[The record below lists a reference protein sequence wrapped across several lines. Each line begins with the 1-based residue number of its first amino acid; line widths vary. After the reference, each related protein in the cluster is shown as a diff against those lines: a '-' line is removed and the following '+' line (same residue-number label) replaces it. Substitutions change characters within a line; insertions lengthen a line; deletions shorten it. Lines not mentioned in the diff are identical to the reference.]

1 MGATGTPRRLSRLA
15 PSRGATREGG
25 ERGRLDARPCRRHAS
40 ARRRPERA
48 QRRHQGS
55 AVRIAARRALARS
68 RPRRAPGEP
77 RRGRS
82 AARRCRA
89 LFRRRHGDSRPGPS
103 DGHRDRRPARARAE
117 RAREELPAHP
127 VPARERPPLRRDES
141 PRAPE
146 PSRRVRS
153 APPVARRSSHLG
165 SLTRLGV
172 MGKRVLIVGGVA
184 GGASCA
190 ARLRRLDDTAEIVV
204 FDRGPH
210 VSFANCGLPYF
221 VGDVITDERK
231 LLIAT
236 RELFRQRFD
245 IAVRT
250 RHEVTAIDRARRTI
264 AVTAVEAGPGREGRY
279 DALGLSPAAAPI
291 RPPMPGIELPGIF
304 AVRTIPDSVGIRT
317 WIARRR
323 PQRALV
329 VGGGFIGL
337 EMAENLVHRGLGV
350 TVLEK
355 LPQVMPPLDPEM
367 AEPVRRH
374 LIDQGVMV
382 RVGDGLVRFEPA
394 GEGIAAITEAG
405 ARLVSELVILS
416 IGVRPETGLA
426 RQAGLPLGPRG
437 GILVDAQ
444 MRTADPAIWAMGD
457 AVEVRDVVT
466 GQEVIL
472 PLAGPAN
479 RQGRVAAESICG
491 RPREFRGVQA
501 TAVVGVMGLTVAS
514 TGASEKGLR
523 RAGVSNFQV
532 VYLHPGHHAGYYPGA
547 RPIHLKLLF
556 SVPEGRV
563 LGVQAVGLEGV
574 EKRVDVIATM
584 IQMGGTVR
592 DLAEAELCY
601 APQFGAAK
609 DPVNLA
615 GMIATNHLNGDMP
628 LADWRR
634 LGAGEQLLVDVREP
648 EEFAAGHIPGAVNM
662 PLTGLRERFAELP
675 RDRPLAL
682 YCQVGQRGYYAARF
696 LLQHGYQAAN
706 LSGGWTTYR
715 ALEPTAS

>member
-1 MGATGTPRRLSRLA
+1 MR
-15 PSRGATREGG
+15 
-25 ERGRLDARPCRRHAS
+25 
-40 ARRRPERA
+40 
-48 QRRHQGS
+48 
-55 AVRIAARRALARS
+55 
-68 RPRRAPGEP
+68 
-77 RRGRS
+77 
-82 AARRCRA
+82 
-89 LFRRRHGDSRPGPS
+89 
-103 DGHRDRRPARARAE
+103 
-117 RAREELPAHP
+117 
-127 VPARERPPLRRDES
+127 
-141 PRAPE
+141 
-146 PSRRVRS
+146 
-153 APPVARRSSHLG
+153 
-165 SLTRLGV
+165 
-172 MGKRVLIVGGVA
+172 KRVLIVGGVA

-190 ARLRRLDDTAEIVV
+190 ARLRRLDETAEIVM

-221 VGDVITDERK
+221 VGDVITEERT
-231 LLIAT
+231 LLVAT
-236 RELFRQRFD
+236 SELFLQRFD

-264 AVTAVEAGPGREGRY
+264 AVTDRDTGVEREEPY
-279 DALGLSPAAAPI
+279 DALVLSPGAAPI
-291 RPPMPGIELPGIF
+291 RPPMPGVDLPGIF
-304 AVRTIPDSVGIRT
+304 AVRTIADSVGIRS
-317 WIARRR
+317 WIAQRR
-323 PQRALV
+323 PRGALV

-337 EMAENLVHRGLGV
+337 EMAENLAHRGLAV

-374 LIDQGVMV
+374 LVDQGVTV
-382 RVGDGLVRFEPA
+382 HLGDGLARFAE
-394 GEGIAAITEAG
+394 EGGRIAAITEAD
-405 ARLVSELVILS
+405 AHLTADLVILA

-426 RQAGLPLGPRG
+426 RDAGLPLGPRG

-501 TAVVGVMGLTVAS
+501 TAVVGVFGLTVAS

-523 RAGVSNFQV
+523 RAGVTRFEV

-547 RPIHLKLLF
+547 KPIHLKLLF

-574 EKRVDVIATM
+574 EKRVDVIAAM
-584 IQMGGTVR
+584 IQMGGTVH

-615 GMIATNHLNGDMP
+615 GMIAANHLNGDMP
-628 LADWRR
+628 LAGWHR
-634 LGAGEQLLVDVREP
+634 LGSDGQVPVDVREP
-648 EEFAAGHIPGAVNM
+648 DEFAAGHIAGAVNL
-662 PLTGLRERFAELP
+662 PLSQLRGRYGELP
-675 RDRPLAL
+675 RDRPLAV
-682 YCQVGQRGYYAARF
+682 YCQVGQRGYYAVRF
-696 LLQHGYQAAN
+696 LLQHGYRAAN
-706 LSGGWTTYR
+706 LSGGWTTYEALR
-715 ALEPTAS
+715 AAGLVPDGGRGCL